1 MEKRLLKQG
10 RYFKLTLYCQLETQV
25 PQDDG
30 QQGTIMYF
38 AYIWIASLVETRL
51 KVHTIPNIT
60 SERHSTHLIRKTL
73 HFAPYY
79 IQSEANSRGI
89 QRGEYPDVT
98 KKGQNSELYSGS
110 NL

>member
-1 MEKRLLKQG
+1 
-10 RYFKLTLYCQLETQV
+10 
-25 PQDDG
+25 
-30 QQGTIMYF
+30 MYF

-110 NL
+110 YL